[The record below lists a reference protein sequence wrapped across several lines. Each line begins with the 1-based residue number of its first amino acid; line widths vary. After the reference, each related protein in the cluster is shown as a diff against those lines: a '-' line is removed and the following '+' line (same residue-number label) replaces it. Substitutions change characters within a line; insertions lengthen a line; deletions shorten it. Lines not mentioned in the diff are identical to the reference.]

1 LPFPVGITIEDLFSI
16 LSKPLGPAV
25 YALQTNSPSI
35 ANLGSQGVPTHAIV
49 CVAPSS
55 SRAEWVLDF
64 IPRLAGHLL
73 TTIDGLLGG
82 NLNHDTLV
90 TLSSQAGGAL
100 GFASSTVTGVV
111 HTDIDI
117 VPGDTGETDSQAVQ
131 SRVLQLLAGGSF
143 PPPPSPDAM
152 GILNPGVRIAP
163 DRSVA
168 KTVTGASNFVSR
180 SDGARVSLTPTAGTV
195 VQPGDQVRIDF
206 SILGGNAV
214 AGCFVIV
221 DEVVQTFQGP
231 GPFSMTVEIPSV
243 AAGLVKVTAFTF
255 GGTPFNYGAET
266 SILVRPTAT
275 LTAINVSPN
284 STELS
289 FFGETAPLTVI
300 GTYSDGIERDLS
312 NASAGTSYT
321 TLSGNAGIVAES
333 ENGVIE
339 ARGSGQEIVRIS
351 NAGVSEDVPVTVSIT
366 NTPPTLRQIG
376 NLIVPAGTLL
386 EIPISANDSNGN
398 QMKLAMVSAPGFVTL
413 TDAGNG
419 TGVLRIAPTDQ
430 DLGHSSA
437 AVLAAIDDGTP
448 NLGATR
454 QIPLTI
460 APRDP
465 RNLIPMFFRGR
476 TIEVPAYL
484 ARRYFEAGGTFGRNA
499 ASEP

>member
-1 LPFPVGITIEDLFSI
+1 
-16 LSKPLGPAV
+16 
-25 YALQTNSPSI
+25 
-35 ANLGSQGVPTHAIV
+35 
-49 CVAPSS
+49 
-55 SRAEWVLDF
+55 
-64 IPRLAGHLL
+64 
-73 TTIDGLLGG
+73 
-82 NLNHDTLV
+82 
-90 TLSSQAGGAL
+90 
-100 GFASSTVTGVV
+100 
-111 HTDIDI
+111 
-117 VPGDTGETDSQAVQ
+117 
-131 SRVLQLLAGGSF
+131 
-143 PPPPSPDAM
+143 
-152 GILNPGVRIAP
+152 
-163 DRSVA
+163 
-168 KTVTGASNFVSR
+168 
-180 SDGARVSLTPTAGTV
+180 
-195 VQPGDQVRIDF
+195 
-206 SILGGNAV
+206 
-214 AGCFVIV
+214 
-221 DEVVQTFQGP
+221 
-231 GPFSMTVEIPSV
+231 MTVEIPSV